1 VLRLEAGASGPRYL
15 LRNDAGELF
24 GVYRRNAQK
33 SVLSLS
39 RHRVLPNW
47 FARSRFAFFLGQ
59 ALSKGI
65 DGIELE
71 AIFADQASL
80 HVIVQRA
87 IENDAP

>member
-1 VLRLEAGASGPRYL
+1 
-15 LRNDAGELF
+15 
-24 GVYRRNAQK
+24 
-33 SVLSLS
+33 
-39 RHRVLPNW
+39 
-47 FARSRFAFFLGQ
+47 LGQ